1 MLDYDM
7 MMLGGVVI
15 RTEVQTEHVH
25 SLSDELVDGVEV
37 IPNVLF
43 SVYT

>member
-1 MLDYDM
+1 MLIYA
-7 MMLGGVVI
+7 MLMVGGLVV

-37 IPNVLF
+37 IPNILF

>member
-1 MLDYDM
+1 M

-25 SLSDELVDGVEV
+25 SLPDELVDGVEV